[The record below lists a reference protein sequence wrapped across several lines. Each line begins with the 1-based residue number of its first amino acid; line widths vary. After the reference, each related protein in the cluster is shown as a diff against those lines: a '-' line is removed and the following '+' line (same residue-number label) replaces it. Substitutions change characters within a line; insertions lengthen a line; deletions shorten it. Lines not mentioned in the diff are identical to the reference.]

1 MAEDNPFL
9 SFFESV
15 GVGMEAGRQR
25 RSLMERSRRGE
36 QVDVPSL
43 GATILSGI
51 SRAATPANTRLAQD
65 ELKLRAANYALD
77 RKIQQDRYQ
86 AQAAAETAKRAAEA
100 REAEAELRDSVVYT
114 EAVNAMN
121 QFLVDENLSGLQK
134 FQIPS
139 NISQSTASKLWAEKR
154 NLLAGE
160 RSKRLFEMRD
170 MREAL
175 AGYFPPD
182 QIPNTYE
189 GMKRALDGATSMG
202 TVERVTGISEKLG
215 AGSVTVNVPGG
226 SFTVRK
232 PEQEEIE
239 GYSKKEL
246 ADRIIETNE
255 LISRAQGSDTPN
267 PQAIDTLRDT
277 FDMLKKQAKDRGWT
291 DIVPGG
297 FPEDDTPPADEGTDD
312 WLNFQETL
320 KSFVT
325 PNL

>member
-1 MAEDNPFL
+1 
-9 SFFESV
+9 
-15 GVGMEAGRQR
+15 MEAGQRR

-51 SRAATPANTRLAQD
+51 SRAATPAATRLAQD
-65 ELKLRAANYALD
+65 QLKLEAANYALD

-139 NISQSTASKLWAEKR
+139 NISQSTASKILSEKR

-175 AGYFPPD
+175 AGFLPPEL
-182 QIPNTYE
+182 IPNTYN
-189 GMKRALDGATSMG
+189 GMKRAIEKMTSTE
-202 TVERVTGISEKLG
+202 TVERVKAAAEESG
-215 AGSVTVNVPGG
+215 ASSVTFNVPGG

-232 PEQEEIE
+232 PEPEEVE
-239 GYSKKEL
+239 GFSKVQL
-246 ADRIIETNE
+246 ADRLKDTNE
-255 LISRAQGSDTPN
+255 LISRAQASDDPN
-267 PQAIDTLRDT
+267 KQVAINTLRDN
-277 FDMLKKQAKDRGWT
+277 FDMFAEQAKAKGWT

-297 FPEDDTPPADEGTDD
+297 MPEDEPPPRIDLQGADLWEKYLG
-312 WLNFQETL
+312 FGQ
-320 KSFVT
+320 
-325 PNL
+325 